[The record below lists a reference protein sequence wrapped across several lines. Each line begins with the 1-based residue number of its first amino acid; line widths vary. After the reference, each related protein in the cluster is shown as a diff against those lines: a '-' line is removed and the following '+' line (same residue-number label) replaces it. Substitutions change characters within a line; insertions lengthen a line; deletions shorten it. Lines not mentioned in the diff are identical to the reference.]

1 MVQTLEGEVEQ
12 LDYAKSQY
20 VDKISEVNTEVEAA
34 ESQINESRVK
44 EHEIVVVSALIEEKG
59 RLAEEKSQLKKTCRE
74 EKAKLDE

>member
-12 LDYAKSQY
+12 LDYAKMQY
-20 VDKISEVNTEVEAA
+20 VEKISEVNTQVEAA

-74 EKAKLDE
+74 EKAKLDD